1 MDCIY
6 AHVTLSDH
14 LFFRTGAFKA
24 AEWPSWLADNSTK
37 IKQSQIGFVI
47 LIAS

>member
-14 LFFRTGAFKA
+14 LFFHPGAFKA
-24 AEWPSWLADNSTK
+24 AEWPSWLAGDSTS
-37 IKQSQIGFVI
+37 IKQSQIAFVI

>member
-14 LFFRTGAFKA
+14 LFFRTGAFKV
-24 AEWPSWLADNSTK
+24 AELPSWLAEDSTR
-37 IKQSQIGFVI
+37 IKQSQIAFVI
-47 LIAS
+47 LIA

>member
-14 LFFRTGAFKA
+14 LFFHTGTFKA
-24 AEWPSWLADNSTK
+24 AESPSGLADDATI
-37 IKQSQIGFVI
+37 IKQSQIAFVI
-47 LIAS
+47 LIA